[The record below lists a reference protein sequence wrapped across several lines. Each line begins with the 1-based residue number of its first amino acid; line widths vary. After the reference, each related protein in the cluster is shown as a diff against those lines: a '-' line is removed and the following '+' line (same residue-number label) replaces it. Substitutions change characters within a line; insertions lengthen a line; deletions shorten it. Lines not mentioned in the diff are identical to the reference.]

1 MSRVKIYNPSNKI
14 KTVQKDPIDIPIL
27 EAFQPDII
35 TFDTKEEFIQYLT
48 ENKEELDAM
57 TTHRLNKAFEIEGY
71 VITKVK
77 GVIGLKKKTKINPV
91 TNDVFD
97 AINKKLDL
105 LLAYFNDHTSMSY
118 TNEYVDE

>member
-35 TFDTKEEFIQYLT
+35 TFDTKEEFIEYLT

-77 GVIGLKKKTKINPV
+77 GVIGLKKKSKINPI
-91 TNDVFD
+91 TNDVLD
-97 AINKKLDL
+97 AIHEKLDFL
-105 LLAYFNDHTSMSY
+105 MSYFNDELARHPQ
-118 TNEYVDE
+118 

>member
-35 TFDTKEEFIQYLT
+35 AFDTKEEFIEYLT

>member
-1 MSRVKIYNPSNKI
+1 MSRVKIYNSSNKI
-14 KTVQKDPIDIPIL
+14 KTVQKDTIDIPIL

-35 TFDTKEEFIQYLT
+35 AFDTKEEFIEYLT
-48 ENKEELDAM
+48 ENKEQLDAM

-91 TNDVFD
+91 ANDVFD
-97 AINKKLDL
+97 VINKKLDL
-105 LLAYFNDHTSMSY
+105 LLSYFNDHTSMSY
-118 TNEYVDE
+118 TDEQHQ